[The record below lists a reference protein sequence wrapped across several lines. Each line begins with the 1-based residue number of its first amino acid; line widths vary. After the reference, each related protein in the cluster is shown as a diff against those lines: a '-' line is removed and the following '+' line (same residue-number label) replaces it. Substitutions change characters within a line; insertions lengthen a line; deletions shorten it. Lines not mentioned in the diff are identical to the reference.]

1 MVNTKKHAWLRSMAL
16 GMGVVLVGCSSHKPM
31 EHIGA
36 AEGSVG
42 RIQRAEVRNYA
53 SSDVYSAAIE
63 LNQAQRAL
71 NEGSYGGAVFYSEQA
86 QLDATLA
93 EARASRVQAQAQLD
107 AVTKEVQHLRDV
119 SKRPSPAAA
128 PAEVAPEAEQA
139 AFEK

>member
-1 MVNTKKHAWLRSMAL
+1 MANIHKHAWLRSMTL
-16 GMGVVLVGCSSHKPM
+16 GLGVVLVGCSAHKPM

-42 RIQRAEVRNYA
+42 RVQRAEVRNYA
-53 SSDVYSAAIE
+53 SGDVYSAAVE

-71 NEGSYGGAVFYSEQA
+71 NDGSYSGAVFYSEQA

-93 EARASRVQAQAQLD
+93 EARARRVQAQAKLD
-107 AVTKEVQHLRDV
+107 VVAKEVQHLRDV

-128 PAEVAPEAEQA
+128 PAEAAPEAEQA